1 MIYLSSKMSQN
12 VTISRK
18 QCYEA
23 YKKLKE
29 KDPSVIGDFDTA
41 EKIINLS
48 HFVVKDLPH
57 PKDPTYRQY
66 VQQKGKLK
74 HEMQTVM
81 INKRKKGE
89 AKLTGIFFDSSKF
102 KELTYLQNNIT
113 SGTGDL

>member
-1 MIYLSSKMSQN
+1 MSQN

-23 YKKLKE
+23 FKKLKE

-41 EKIINLS
+41 AKIIKLS
-48 HFVVKDLPH
+48 HFEVKDIPQPRD
-57 PKDPTYRQY
+57 PKYRQY
-66 VQQKGKLK
+66 VVQKAKLK
-74 HEMQTVM
+74 NEMQTVM
-81 INKRKKGE
+81 VNKRKKGE